1 MAGSPGTDGALV
13 PALRLAAM
21 LSALTVTLVVA
32 AALCGLVTDGLAL
45 RAAARARQLDLV
57 AHDVRQ
63 FGVTGDEVGL
73 GRLLKH
79 LVDSDFAVGAYA
91 RRDDGGLLAIAGE
104 IDLTRKGRPEDPDF
118 ATIDL
123 VGPSGAWGRVGL
135 ELTPLGGDGLPGALA
150 HPLVPLTLFIGLG
163 SFVCFTFYLR
173 RVLSSQ
179 DPAAVMPDRV
189 RTVMN
194 GLVEGVVLLDVYQ
207 RIVHCNWAFARN
219 FDVPAEALRGRVLS
233 SLEWGSLR
241 PEQAALGLP
250 WDIALKTGKTQ
261 VDANVVLTSTKH
273 GRRIYSVNVT
283 PMFDAKRQVRGALAT
298 FDDQTTVFAKNAELR
313 RALAKL
319 DRQRNEIAKQ
329 NEELKGLATRDSLTG
344 CLNRRAFL
352 EIFEAELLAAQ
363 KRGYHLACVMC
374 DIDRFKSIND
384 AHGHT
389 IGDRVIEQVAR
400 LLAAAVR
407 DNDHICRYGGEEFCV
422 LLPGLSSTEA
432 ATIAER
438 MRLAIEQQ
446 MTTLV
451 PLPETPVV
459 TASFGITDLQR
470 GAQSLSELIDQ
481 ADAALYRSKEGGRN
495 RVTLCPLPGN
505 VRQLSDLRPRS

>member
-1 MAGSPGTDGALV
+1 
-13 PALRLAAM
+13 M
-21 LSALTVTLVVA
+21 LSALAVALVVL
-32 AALCGLVTDGLAL
+32 AALSGLLTDGPAL
-45 RAAARARQLDLV
+45 RAAARARHLDLI
-57 AHDVRQ
+57 AHDARQ
-63 FGVTGDEVGL
+63 FAATGDEVGL
-73 GRLLKH
+73 DRLLKH
-79 LVDSDFAVGAYA
+79 LVDSGFAIGAYA
-91 RRDDGGLLAIAGE
+91 RREDGGLLAVAGE
-104 IDLTRKGRPEDPDF
+104 IDPKRRARAEDPDF
-118 ATIDL
+118 AGIDL
-123 VGPSGAWGRVGL
+123 LGPTGAWGRVGIA
-135 ELTPLGGDGLPGALA
+135 LTPLAAGRLPWPFA
-150 HPLVPLTLFIGLG
+150 HPLLPLALFVGLG
-163 SFVCFTFYLR
+163 SLVCYTVYLR
-173 RVLSSQ
+173 RVLGLQ

-219 FDVPAEALRGRVLS
+219 FDVPADALRGRVLS
-233 SLEWGSLR
+233 TFEWGHLR

-250 WDIALKTGKTQ
+250 WDLALKTGKTQ
-261 VDANVVLTSTKH
+261 IDATVVLPGATH

-283 PMFDAKRQVRGALAT
+283 PMFDARRQVRGALAT

-352 EIFEAELLAAQ
+352 EIFEAELLSAQ
-363 KRGYHLACVMC
+363 KRGYNLACVMC

-384 AHGHT
+384 AHGHST
-389 IGDRVIEQVAR
+389 GDRVIEQVSR

-407 DNDHICRYGGEEFCV
+407 ENDHICRYGGEEFCV

-432 ATIAER
+432 VTIAER

-451 PLPETPVV
+451 ALPSTPVV

-470 GAQSLSELIDQ
+470 GALTLSELIDQ
-481 ADAALYRSKEGGRN
+481 ADAALYRSKEDGRN
-495 RVTLCPLPGN
+495 RVSVSPLPGN
-505 VRQLSDLRPRS
+505 VRQLSELRPRV